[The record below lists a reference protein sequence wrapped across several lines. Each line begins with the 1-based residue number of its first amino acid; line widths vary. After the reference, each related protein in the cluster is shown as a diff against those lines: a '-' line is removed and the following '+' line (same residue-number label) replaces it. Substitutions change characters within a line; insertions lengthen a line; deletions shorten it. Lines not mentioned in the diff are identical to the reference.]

1 MTRIDAKL
9 PEGLSD
15 LLAASGNE
23 GMFRGKSDAV
33 RASIRAYFHRH
44 PDEARAALRVLVTAD
59 DEVELT
65 LADAVRLTGQPPAE
79 FPEEVLSILQTNTG
93 TADGGESD
101 ET

>member
-15 LLAASGNE
+15 LLAASGDE
-23 GMFRGKSDAV
+23 GVFRGKSDAV
-33 RASIRAYFHRH
+33 RASIRAYFQRH
-44 PDEARAALRVLVTAD
+44 PEEARTAVRVLVTSNE
-59 DEVELT
+59 EVELT

-79 FPEEVLSILQTNTG
+79 FSEEVRSILQANIE
-93 TADGGESD
+93 TADGGEAD